1 MSALK
6 TSLPLFQTTSASSS
20 SSTSSYSN
28 TSATGMS
35 STTTTSS
42 PYAYRSSPSLYS
54 ESRPS
59 INKPPSLFN
68 QTREKEKL
76 ELSTLNDKFAD
87 YVEKVRYLEAQNKK
101 VQMET
106 NTLNEKQQNHC
117 QRVKSM
123 FENEIAQMK
132 ELAEKLFKD
141 KNAIVYAAKDAQ
153 NTLPMVRQRLNQTFK
168 ESDSSKYETEKVER
182 QLSSIE
188 GDIIMFKR
196 RLAHQD
202 DEHNQ
207 WKQLTTHI
215 QRLLLQAKNET
226 HNENL
231 TKNSCEQATK
241 QLRADIA
248 KLREQNQ
255 QKLADLKQNT
265 FVFGPNANNDRAHM
279 FKSELSSAIRKIR
292 QEFEREN
299 DRQRAELYAKF
310 TQSYESIVRDFP
322 DIAHLFLT
330 DREQERIR
338 QEEERLRLELQ
349 RIKNETNTLKQKNGE
364 LRLRTRELQI
374 NLEMTIEENQRFEK
388 IQQNEIDQ
396 LKTKQ
401 ERVSKD
407 YDEVITKQS
416 SLEKEI
422 ETYRNL
428 LEGTMKTVVDTI
440 TDEYS
445 TSSSAQSNRPAPRSV
460 SVDRSRSSTYLSNS
474 RLNGTSNNSYS
485 RFINQKTNATNDV
498 IEIPTNVVNGNGLAP
513 SKSAGDLSLKNGIHA
528 VEINGTSTTSSQPA
542 VPPTVLQ
549 TRRS

>member
-1 MSALK
+1 
-6 TSLPLFQTTSASSS
+6 
-20 SSTSSYSN
+20 
-28 TSATGMS
+28 MS
-35 STTTTSS
+35 STTTTTNSS
-42 PYAYRSSPSLYS
+42 PYAYRSSPSLYAD
-54 ESRPS
+54 SRPS
-59 INKPPSLFN
+59 MSRPPSLFN

-106 NTLNEKQQNHC
+106 NLLSDKQQNHC

-141 KNAIVYAAKDAQ
+141 KNSIVYAAKDAQ
-153 NTLPMVRQRLNQTFK
+153 NSLPSIRQRLNQTFK

-188 GDIIMFKR
+188 GDILMFKR

-226 HNENL
+226 HNESI

-255 QKLADLKQNT
+255 QKLVDLKQNT

-292 QEFEREN
+292 QDFEREN
-299 DRQRAELYAKF
+299 EQQRAALYTKF
-310 TQSYESIVRDFP
+310 TQSYESIARDFP

-338 QEEERLRLELQ
+338 QEEERLRSELQ
-349 RIKNETNTLKQKNGE
+349 RIKNETNLLKQKNAE
-364 LRLRTRELQI
+364 LKLRTRELQI

-440 TDEYS
+440 TDEY
-445 TSSSAQSNRPAPRSV
+445 TTNSSNQPKTNSSYLSNRSARSA
-460 SVDRSRSSTYLSNS
+460 SVDRSGSSTYLSTS

-485 RFINQKTNATNDV
+485 RFLNNQKTSTSSSDV
-498 IEIPTNVVNGNGLAP
+498 IEIPTTVVNGNGLAP
-513 SKSAGDLSLKNGIHA
+513 SKSAGDLSLKNGLHA
-528 VEINGTSTTSSQPA
+528 VETNGTSSSP
-542 VPPTVLQ
+542 PPTVLQ
-549 TRRS
+549 TRRN